1 MRVTREQRAS
11 LRQRRR
17 PIRRVACQMAMAEMQ
32 QVPVG
37 PYLGKIA
44 QAGEIEHH
52 LVHFRVA
59 IAPNGYDALGN
70 AVKGG
75 EHFFGRIAFGQVVA
89 RAVIEQVA
97 EQEHAVG
104 RFPVDAL
111 HQSADGGRR
120 AMQVGCDDELHW
132 SFLSID
138 GKSAQYPRAKM
149 CFSLLGNR

>member
-1 MRVTREQRAS
+1 
-11 LRQRRR
+11 
-17 PIRRVACQMAMAEMQ
+17 MAMAQMQ
-32 QVPVG
+32 QMTIG
-37 PYLGKIA
+37 PYLGKVA

-52 LVHFRVA
+52 LVDFRIA

-89 RAVIEQVA
+89 WAVIEQVA

-104 RFPVDAL
+104 CFPVDAF
-111 HQSADGGRR
+111 HQCADGGRR
-120 AMQVGCDDELHW
+120 AMQVGCDDEFHW

-138 GKSAQYPRAKM
+138 GRSAQYPRAKM